1 MSDPLRRLTRMT
13 NRAAYGAVWLLALAA
28 FLAGIYFFRDLPDPM
43 VSHWNA
49 VGTPDGYMGKLLG
62 VSLMPAVILLSS
74 FVFLAITRI
83 DPLRRNIESFR
94 GTYNT
99 FVVLVGIVLAV
110 IQAAVLAVNLG
121 ASFNIGVVIMPAVG
135 ALLFAVGVLLPST
148 KRNFFIGIRTPWTV
162 SDDVVWERTHALGGF
177 IFKVLGVVAIF
188 SIIAPS
194 YAVYLFLAPLFVAVV
209 GLIIYSYVVYR
220 ELHGG
225 A

>member
-1 MSDPLRRLTRMT
+1 MSDRLRRLTHMT
-13 NRAAYGAVWLLALAA
+13 NRAAYGAAWLLALAA
-28 FLAGIYFFRDLPDPM
+28 FLAGVYFFRDLHDPM

-49 VGTPDGYMGKLLG
+49 VGAPDGYMGKLLG
-62 VSLMPAVILLSS
+62 VSLMPGVIVLSS
-74 FVFLAITRI
+74 LALLVITRI
-83 DPLRRNIESFR
+83 DPLKSNIEYFR
-94 GTYNT
+94 GTYNV
-99 FVVLVGIVLAV
+99 FVVLVAIVLAV

-135 ALLFAVGVLLPST
+135 ALLFAIGVMLPST

-162 SDDVVWERTHALGGF
+162 SDDVVWERTHRLGGF
-177 IFKVLGVVAIF
+177 IFKILGLVAIF

-194 YAVYLFLAPLFVAVV
+194 YAVYLFLAPLCVAVV

-220 ELHGG
+220 ELHAG